1 MKNKLRLILKK
12 LLGVEVLSE
21 YGEQKV
27 NKALTEIISLAKECA
42 PHQFDTN
49 YNAETVDQRKIK
61 QYEMGWNEN
70 GKQFLANIEGE
81 R

>member
-1 MKNKLRLILKK
+1 MKTKLRELLRQSRVTKDGFFPYELDK
-12 LLGVEVLSE
+12 LT
-21 YGEQKV
+21 
-27 NKALTEIISLAKECA
+27 TEILSLVKECA

-81 R
+81 K